1 MSKIVKCKSFSMYR
15 TSISMLFNK
24 TPKIEYICGN
34 CNFYNEGRISVSSVR
49 KGYPYIKCELCGAIN
64 EIPIEMRRILKYRLM
79 LKRMFK
85 KTFSFLCKTQKE
97 IYVELKKLMKCVKIT
112 K

>member
-1 MSKIVKCKSFSMYR
+1 MSKVVKCKSFSMYR
-15 TSISMLFNK
+15 TSISMLFNR

-34 CNFYNEGRISVSSVR
+34 CNFYNEGRIGVSSVR

-85 KTFSFLCKTQKE
+85 KRSLF
-97 IYVELKKLMKCVKIT
+97 YVKLKKKFM
-112 K
+112 

>member
-15 TSISMLFNK
+15 MLFNK

-34 CNFYNEGRISVSSVR
+34 CNFYNEGRIRVSSVR

-85 KTFSFLCKTQKE
+85 KRSLF
-97 IYVELKKLMKCVKIT
+97 YVKLKKKFM
-112 K
+112 